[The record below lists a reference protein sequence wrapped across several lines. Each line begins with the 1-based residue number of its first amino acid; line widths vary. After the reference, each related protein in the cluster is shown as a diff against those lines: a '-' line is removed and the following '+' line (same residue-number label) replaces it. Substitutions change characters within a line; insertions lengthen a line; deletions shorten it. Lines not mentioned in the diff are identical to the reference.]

1 MERLR
6 RSFINWIDKID
17 LLLISEHFPETKS
30 SGRRVEVELNLS
42 NFAIKTDLKMQQ
54 VLIC

>member
-30 SGRRVEVELNLS
+30 SGRRVKVELNLS